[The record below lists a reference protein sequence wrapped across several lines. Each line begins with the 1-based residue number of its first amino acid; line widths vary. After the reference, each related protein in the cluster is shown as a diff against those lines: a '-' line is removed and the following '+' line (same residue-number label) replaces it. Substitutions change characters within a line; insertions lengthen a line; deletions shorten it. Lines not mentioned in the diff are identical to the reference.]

1 MYSAAFFLFLVWKW
15 LEKYGFWFGNAQERL
30 VFGLE
35 MNKKYAIFGLE
46 MHKKLLVFGLEMN
59 KKYAIFGLE
68 MKIKLY
74 FINLQSCTSME
85 DEVLLRWSVSYIR
98 SFSVCLP
105 KNVRKRKVLGI
116 NS

>member
-1 MYSAAFFLFLVWKW
+1 MGSCYNIIMYSAAFFLF
-15 LEKYGFWFGNAQERL
+15 WFGNDWKNMAFGLEMHKKLL

-35 MNKKYAIFGLE
+35 MNKKYVIFGLE

-85 DEVLLRWSVSYIR
+85 DEVLLHWSVKLY
-98 SFSVCLP
+98 
-105 KNVRKRKVLGI
+105 
-116 NS
+116 